1 MGFASQFLRS
11 NTMTNFPSLRALLLG
26 ALLCTTAAM
35 TPAYSQQTVGERLD
49 DTVTLTK
56 VKAALIGDPELS
68 AREIHV
74 DVLNGRVQ
82 LNGFVDTDIER
93 SRAMTVAAKV
103 AGVKAV
109 DNNLEVQKSIRTAEV
124 VIDDAATTT
133 KVKAALIADKRTKAR
148 EINVITR
155 QGVVQLDGFVSTD
168 AERDAAAEIA
178 RSVSGVSRVDNQ
190 IALK

>member
-1 MGFASQFLRS
+1 MGFASHFLRS
-11 NTMTNFPSLRALLLG
+11 NNMTAFPSLRALLLG
-26 ALLCTTAAM
+26 ALLCTTAAT

-93 SRAMTVAAKV
+93 SRAVTVAAKV

-133 KVKAALIADKRTKAR
+133 KVKAALIADRRTKAR

-155 QGVVQLDGFVSTD
+155 QGVVQLDGFVATD